1 MSGTLIDNAAKHRFE
16 LTVPGGIAFVDYR
29 RSDSTLFLVHA
40 EVPASLRGRGF
51 GAQLVHETLDLIRA
65 RGETIVPACPYVRSF
80 VDRHAEFA
88 DLVRSP

>member
-1 MSGTLIDNAAKHRFE
+1 MSGTLIDNEAKRRFE

-40 EVPASLRGRGF
+40 EVPVTLRGRGF
-51 GAQLVHETLDLIRA
+51 GARLVREALDLIRA

-80 VDRHAEFA
+80 VDRHAEYA
-88 DLVRSP
+88 DLIRAP